1 MLRKAAEGRVSTGRK
16 AQRARGVTDS
26 FSACPNP
33 IIVIIIGRVYVSNT
47 STNLS
52 HAIACWC
59 RLNTA
64 KHDECRER
72 DPRQFKGL
80 RPSV

>member
-1 MLRKAAEGRVSTGRK
+1 MSLGRE
-16 AQRARGVTDS
+16 AQ
-26 FSACPNP
+26 SAVCDRQFATCPNP

-47 STNLS
+47 STNVS

-64 KHDECRER
+64 KHDECREPDQR
-72 DPRQFKGL
+72 HFKGL
-80 RPSV
+80 WLSA

>member
-1 MLRKAAEGRVSTGRK
+1 MLRKAPEGRVSTGRK

-33 IIVIIIGRVYVSNT
+33 IIVIFIDRVYVSNT
-47 STNLS
+47 STNVS
-52 HAIACWC
+52 HPTVGWC

-64 KHDECRER
+64 KHDECCEPDTR
-72 DPRQFKGL
+72 DFKGL
-80 RPSV
+80 RPSA